1 MGAKSLRADAEAIWR
16 AGVEAVEPK
25 RLLAER
31 VSVDGG
37 WLAFSD
43 LHVRLRDID
52 RVVVVGGGKA
62 GVPMTQGFES
72 AVGVS
77 LLREKR
83 IDGLVSVPADCLP
96 ERCDLPKTIQLTAGR
111 PAGVNEPRNEG
122 VAAARKML
130 RLVGGLTDRD
140 LCVCLISGG
149 GSALLPAPIDGITLD
164 QKVAVTRLLSGAGA
178 TIDQL
183 NAVRKRLSR
192 IKGGGLARAAA
203 PARVVSL
210 IISDVLGDPLDVIA
224 SGPTV
229 DNAQS
234 IADALHVF
242 DELGVVDHPDATPAI
257 KLLRSLQGSTARERP
272 LDPSRVHNLVMANNA
287 TAVDAAGI
295 EAERRGYNHAMQC
308 ATASEGAA
316 EEVGRSLAAMAR
328 GMHGDPNP
336 AGPDCLI
343 TGGEPTVRLAEPAVR
358 GRGGRNQ
365 QLVLAASEQLA
376 DCRGIALLSGG
387 TDGEDGPTDAA
398 GAVIDA

>member
-62 GVPMTQGFES
+62 GVPMTQGFEA

-96 ERCDLPKTIQLTAGR
+96 ERGDLPKTIRLTAGR

-140 LCVCLISGG
+140 LCLCLISGG

-287 TAVDAAGI
+287 TAVDAAGT

-316 EEVGRSLAAMAR
+316 EEVGRSLAAMAQ
-328 GMHGDPNP
+328 GMRDDPNP

-358 GRGGRNQ
+358 GRGGR
-365 QLVLAASEQLA
+365 
-376 DCRGIALLSGG
+376 
-387 TDGEDGPTDAA
+387 
-398 GAVIDA
+398 